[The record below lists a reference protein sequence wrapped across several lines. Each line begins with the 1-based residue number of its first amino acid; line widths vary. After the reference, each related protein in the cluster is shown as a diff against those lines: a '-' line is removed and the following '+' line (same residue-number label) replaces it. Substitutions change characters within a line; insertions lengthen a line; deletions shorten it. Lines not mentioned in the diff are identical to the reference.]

1 MLLKSTFVLL
11 LLLSCTTGQ
20 PSIVCHMS
28 SKRWMYTQHTDMW
41 IYSTLYHNIS
51 YIHQTTLPRVHHM
64 LQNDIHICLTTT
76 RHCFEI
82 ESSSNMLN
90 SVALITRCLK
100 YKVPRIRTI
109 LGTNNIWWPSSTD
122 QLFVQF
128 VSFQA
133 NVPTLFNVQLTGF
146 QYVSAFLTFGNSDIL
161 GVMFPLITETQQY
174 NFLCTSVCSLY
185 VLQMNR

>member
-1 MLLKSTFVLL
+1 MYLYLYLRHMLLKSIFVFIFVFVFPPYAFKIYI
-11 LLLSCTTGQ
+11 CICICIKTCQ
-20 PSIVCHMS
+20 PSILCHMS

-109 LGTNNIWWPSSTD
+109 LGK
-122 QLFVQF
+122 
-128 VSFQA
+128 
-133 NVPTLFNVQLTGF
+133 
-146 QYVSAFLTFGNSDIL
+146 
-161 GVMFPLITETQQY
+161 
-174 NFLCTSVCSLY
+174 
-185 VLQMNR
+185 